1 MDAFGVLAEAKMRQW
16 ERDVRE
22 GRAKA
27 PKLGETVGL
36 ESGESLERRLYE
48 DIRRLVVESRM
59 VEGREREALRARAEK
74 LQVQLA
80 ARLEKSGYNL
90 LSRMFADEIQALKAR
105 AEAVGRD
112 APALEALLRETAE
125 REAGQR

>member
-27 PKLGETVGL
+27 PKSGETVGL

-48 DIRRLVVESRM
+48 DIRRLVVESRL